1 MDVLQVTGNVLT
13 KKEEV
18 WQVRS
23 GIHSPVLDKDKTGGG
38 VNVEADPASP
48 EVVLHRVSRDA
59 NNNNNNNNKIDK
71 RTSQNLKDDGDEK
84 RKNRGGI
91 KRQDFSSK
99 GKDDRRGNRGKE
111 NKKDTVKEPYGVEEG
126 NNNDKNKDMK
136 RPRPLK
142 GSLKKKKKKMM
153 NTNSGESGKGKSVE
167 EGRKVRERSK
177 KRPNK
182 EKKNMIKG
190 GEGGGG
196 DDDDKRIKKKKA
208 TKDRLKNREE
218 MSGEGKKD
226 RKIGKKNG
234 KETVVLKEKLKNSKT
249 RDKIRKE
256 ERRKTTTKDGG
267 KEKKELVENTIITK
281 DRKRKEGNKG
291 RKKMINDDKTI
302 NKREKKKN
310 NVIKMKENKE
320 GKNRNELEKKG
331 RKSKKGKKEEEAKEL
346 MKKMK
351 KKNRKHKARG
361 LNKRKDRKKT
371 KGLKKKNKDKKKDRK
386 KTKGLKKKSKDKKKD
401 RKKTKGLKKKNKD
414 KRKDRKKTKGLKS
427 KQNKDKRKKKKKT
440 KGLKSK
446 QNKEERKSKKDKDKK
461 DKSNRDKKDKKRKN
475 RDKKDKKRKRGDKKN
490 KDKTAGGKMSKE
502 DENET
507 RGKPKAKKDD
517 CKTKGKC
524 KKMKGK
530 CKTNDWVSEN
540 KKKCKNQI
548 TKKSGCPDDCTCCL
562 KKKCTANY
570 AKKKCTKEKGT
581 VTKKNACKDT
591 DKKNKYVYAS
601 KCTCC
606 LPCKTEPSCKAL
618 KGKCKLECSD
628 GEFEEGACGGDS
640 DCKCCRGKGDTPPT
654 SPPGPTSNIPS
665 IVTSGGT
672 TPTSGK
678 PITVQPTPAPSVGPT
693 VQPTPG
699 PSGGSTN
706 QPGPSVG
713 PTVQPTPGPSVGPT
727 NQPGPSVGPTVQ
739 PTPGPSVGPTVQPT
753 PAPSV
758 GPTNQ
763 PGPSVGPTNQP
774 GPSVGPTVQPTP
786 GPSVGPTVQPTPGP
800 SGGSTNQPGPSVGPT
815 VQPTPGPSVGPTV
828 QPTPGPSVGPT
839 NQPAPSVGPTD
850 QPTPAPSVGPTD
862 QPPSGVAT
870 SAPSSTSRKSVF
882 ERAADAMSAVA
893 AEAAGALTDNDKL
906 QKNVNSRMTL
916 KNTDSYL
923 AAFEAFEVLLEN
935 WRVNIDRLQESDI
948 EVILNFAREIII
960 LREEIDSASS
970 IIDQILQSKLTT
982 AGKACSFVVGQL
994 QKTISLLDRDEKLT
1008 QDKEF
1013 ATIVDENINTLLSLM
1028 EEVSASLTTTTE
1040 TLNIESS
1047 SAYLTIVRL
1056 KKVMQ
1061 SVTTATR
1068 GALTKNLIDTLEHLE
1083 GELRM
1088 IVTHVQDGTV
1098 QFTADQASEV
1108 AITITAISSAE
1119 AAIELLQTEVLQ
1131 KASSHQ
1137 KALRLENLARAVA
1150 VVRDYI
1156 NKLKNK
1162 IKEQSTS
1169 VQTFE
1174 YTVDNSLIS
1183 LLTSLRES
1191 PDIVTDAD
1199 IDKIYDFEVDA
1210 TSLLEKDSIQVN
1222 DLNTL
1227 EEKSKRLERSVISK
1241 KEAAS
1246 SRTSLVEK
1254 AELIYNALY
1263 YVESINIIVDDI
1275 IYITEDATTSNKVDI
1290 IANVTDFLKSP
1301 ALKKYNEALVMKLE
1315 EYSFSLS
1322 ELEDSATGD
1331 VKYEGIDDLF
1341 DLSYQLSITLYNKA
1355 TDLESQAE
1363 KAALFEEAETVTR
1376 LTLTVQKTAG
1386 ELAQKVSTNTTNTR
1400 SSSSRSNNKLLVG
1413 LVRNLTL
1420 YMTKFSSSEFT
1431 SDEITEADELVAQF
1445 VFLVNSTTTIKGIKG
1460 LDDLTRLAK
1469 SASDAAKIREK
1480 NLKISLSNKETIEIL
1495 ETALYLLDEI
1505 YFFAYYKNLSE
1516 ASSQPVNIIV
1526 EEVISELEYWQKR
1539 GLTNIKLN
1547 DVFTLEGLY
1556 LVLEERDLESDETLG
1571 GILELFNLTN
1581 SVYDSIINSLSIIEE
1596 SDSEVDAEF
1605 IAYDLFNL
1613 ISEIEDELKYLL
1625 VVTESSTSTSVD
1637 GSVVEETVQL
1647 LEEISQKPAEERNY
1661 TDVDNVEMA
1670 LFSLYNLTEY
1680 INGETIENLDDY
1692 IEEVMMIKKIFE
1704 RDAFY
1709 FEEYEEYNVL
1719 EEIEFILFA
1728 ILDILSEFNI
1738 ESDGTEIYEDEF
1750 FDDVYEFMFD
1760 LYQRPSSANEF
1771 TLEELLDIEEYIYEY
1786 LYFVD
1791 YRMTYR
1797 GFNYQIQDIISVT
1810 NMTLSLVIEAAEQQD
1825 TMDEFSDQIFLY
1837 QDVVFYLEESLYLL
1851 ESIFLFTATD
1861 ATYNEEVSI
1870 ITSELQALSPDVT
1883 NITSDEL
1890 FYDMFLTLLN
1900 IEETLSKPDGIE
1912 ELLLVTENLLEL
1924 LEVYLEENEFEFT
1937 IDSTI
1942 DRLALLEDTLYFI
1955 IDGLNEYID
1964 ILSPEQLIGEED
1976 YIFDYLLYDLRHIS
1990 SNVYQT
1996 TEFMI
2001 SDVSY
2006 LYSEAESILE
2016 DLDSSEGIGNL
2027 YITLI
2032 AANDALDKVSNILL
2046 ELFEYYILNQEE
2058 MRMKSF
2064 LFVLESILS
2073 EANDKLSAIGSIT
2086 NTGPEV
2092 SSLEEV
2098 IDLLDKISS
2107 SSFSD
2112 VTQDILNS
2120 TLAILEGLTV
2130 NAGESIPGLLQILFL
2145 AEDAIES
2152 VETELDFID
2161 ISKTAIIQILTLS
2174 EAVDVMEVIDEELES
2189 LYLYFRDTEVITN
2202 ETRPLYVIED
2212 LLYLVDT
2219 LTVHDI
2225 TLETIDDF
2233 RSLLEDMYEVYIEFT
2248 PDLSGLFKAK
2258 EGILH
2263 LKYNTER
2270 KIQEEMRMAE
2280 ENKKITLLGNTI
2292 DVIFD
2297 IVTKLEPSFSE
2308 TIRSA
2313 QDIESNM
2320 TELLHIFTELY
2331 ETQDVTQEQLY
2342 HLYELNINLDNLD
2355 TQQLSFEDLD
2365 QLLHLAFKCQELF
2378 LEDEDDIYISI
2389 RQSNRQNSLQSV
2401 LYVLAEMQHHLE
2413 YLITGTGLPTR
2424 EISDATLV
2432 ELKDMLYT
2440 ITVHNADEVV
2450 YELETYL
2457 DYLMS
2462 LELEFGTT
2470 VAEFKDLV
2478 LVVPEKMGEF
2488 EDVIGVYKRIHDI
2501 SMSLDFT
2508 ERQIVVLET
2517 LHQLAMNDASSNDNE
2532 FMNQYRL
2539 QNALIDV
2546 VYEASEENL
2555 DLLRQEV
2562 ENLAY
2567 IGADMLDSYTAD
2579 YILELTEMALN
2590 TLMDDERKLF
2600 PARNQLEYIE
2610 PLLEAQD
2617 LLVYVQSMAKP
2628 LQELGESENRTSEGS
2643 LIVFEYI
2650 DYLSRYDENIMIISE
2665 ESLEFFIDSEY
2676 KLELLVLNGESVV
2689 GAQALKSLTEYVL
2702 ASISREVG
2710 VMVRN
2715 TYMQHNHVIMKET
2728 QNVIYDAVDV
2738 MLSFPEGDDAIVTL
2752 AEMDRVLK
2760 LLHKIKQGDYD
2771 MADLTI
2777 LSSYLELLDYS
2788 WELFYPG
2795 ARAPQFNE
2803 ALDLGSSVEKDLSH
2817 QITESLIEQDIMQT
2831 INEGKMLKM
2840 YVGEA
2845 VNILKGLDVVLDV
2858 EESNSFSHPVLTHL
2872 RWTMES
2878 INKEPHYELMHILDH
2893 QLHELTEVTANLT
2906 AGTAVEGLL
2915 YALLSARSA
2924 EARLSITHSRAYQID
2939 SLHEDEIM
2947 LQDALEELYHLEELL
2962 KYVEMLGNNTT
2973 GVETSMVVFDDLA
2986 TLLENITYYTEAD
2999 VLTLRYTVFFIDAV
3013 IVPFAVENV
3022 ISNVDGITMLVHK
3035 HILMTRKY
3043 LYETQYK
3050 LRQSKQSLYS
3060 MEAVTLLENVYQSIM
3075 AHNAN
3080 HTDIGDAIPVD
3091 YITQFMYAL
3100 KNLDIFSISAMD
3112 LSDLSFLT
3120 SAIIDTIGYSEQT
3133 ITFLDKLRQELA
3145 HTIHES
3151 RQGLSLIFDTDRTIR
3166 SYMYFGKNQESLDRI
3181 HTDVLNILD
3190 ETESAASV
3198 YEEVPIIRDLYQY
3211 LITYGHDMNTVPYHF
3226 GDILDTFHLSSVSVS
3241 SGHGIQ
3247 YLRESLV
3254 LLDHYLAVMESSMKH
3269 IEETDKII
3277 HALDM
3282 QRILEHFAFLLDYFL
3297 YSGPVEGG
3305 HEGYYNESH
3314 MFPHEGHHNESHDIP
3329 HGFNSSSNMHDS
3341 DSKLPFNSQ
3350 YIFVHFPSSG
3360 LSHNKLPD
3368 NFFSGGSLLQSYSF
3382 TLLGPDGD
3390 PSPYNTHH
3398 MPQHSQQD
3406 VSLCSMDGHINPFNE
3421 SDHIYGTI
3429 WDEDEYMD
3437 PIENFMEL
3445 VYTLEHWLHMYPDI
3459 DLMEA
3464 TEIMRK
3470 VNYFFSMCP
3479 LVTMRNVEGHHLEKV
3494 TDILY
3499 KVIDYMHEITD
3510 DMMKYNEL
3518 SSELYRSKASKDIL
3532 YALEETLS
3540 PLVMSG
3546 QGSLET
3552 AGLVATL
3559 TEHLLEIVD
3568 YSTTPYHQINHLHIL
3583 CLELSASVTT
3593 PPSDTDVAIDLTELI
3608 TEIHRVCDI
3617 MLHTE
3622 ATLSSILDAAKA
3634 IQESEMYLSKD
3645 LKHIHDLT
3653 SFYYQ
3658 SYLANEVHELLTSVY
3673 AELDTA
3679 LNEGLQSRSDPEA
3692 EDEYTDELD
3701 TTDLSII
3708 LTLVESHP
3716 LHLKYNLLS
3725 SLGEIVYHLR
3735 KHHHN
3740 YHHHIIHY
3748 YILDEIHHMLDKH
3761 NYTWES
3767 TYQLHESTEHLTT
3780 LLAATTILH
3789 HITPH
3794 VMDIMNIT
3802 GINDTHMD
3810 RADNA
3815 SDHEA
3820 VHFVTDFL
3828 IQLSLTSF
3836 SIDQM
3841 SLLHFKYDWH
3851 NVEYNMDP
3859 TVNPYFDIWSH
3870 FLIYSEVTTLELLFK
3885 SVIPGV
3891 TARAV
3896 TQRMLYVGQQAL
3908 HVVEDITEALEY
3920 LSESP
3925 ISKHSVKQSTNYDYD
3940 YDYDYDYE
3948 EYIMEITE
3956 QLDFVLYE
3964 TSEIL
3969 KEFASGYINERML
3982 QDALHFAM
3990 EIMDLAMTL
3999 DGSGNI
4005 TFHMDFALEE
4015 VIAGIEMALDRAH
4028 VEEME
4033 DKLDM
4038 NIDALYNFFSQLY
4051 VYFETEMMTEMYL
4064 HHSNNESITDD
4075 HTTDLPEL
4083 DVVVEM
4089 LSELPQVDPH
4099 HVQHYLD
4106 FLSDNVTSLI
4116 VVLVDVNNTVSNYDV
4131 LFMAIKDIVA
4141 ELELRDHVIAY
4152 NRVRETVTHALKHI
4166 MLSPQP
4172 GNHSTSLVFTEEMV
4186 HIHNSVVSLKH
4197 RLYEVC
4203 KFEVRHFS
4211 REINGLMQIMNI
4223 FGRDIIYIDL
4233 IEANLAYIYY
4243 TAHKYQQF
4251 AEVRYMF
4258 NHVYAHNNEMTNTT
4272 TPHLPSIEGEHYEE
4286 CQLNHPVHNDTFDF
4300 IVLIMGYEN
4309 DDNMNCNGS
4318 IFCNHLNHSMMPVHS
4333 MESAERLVN
4342 LYELTHKTLKTRVSV
4357 ATVVLL
4363 LRRFLETNEYH
4374 LSIHEN
4380 ETSIETVDE
4389 IIYIVHELGTDYT
4402 FDKEMLNDLD
4412 ELSMKLQYLVDFEK
4426 SHVVLGTEDM
4436 NHLSEILHNL
4446 DVSVEG
4452 LESALSY
4459 TVAFENL
4466 NILLHTS
4473 LFLQS
4478 SLMNLT
4484 GQQGSEQLANILLD
4498 LEQWY
4503 DNFQGNFV
4511 IYQVWE
4517 IEQLQFWAEEVESL
4531 AGEEGTTQLSN
4542 IDDLIHKLHI
4552 TVDHINIMR
4561 SSLFIHVDK
4570 YQRVLDLSEEGCSNS
4585 PVTNIFLLGIAS
4597 NSYQLCPGLD
4607 TVLAQLSDGLA
4618 QLQVTEDPEIGR
4630 DSMPLLL
4637 DIYSHITAFHPH
4649 YSTLEK
4655 LSECLLRVENTD
4667 SLLVM
4672 RETVELVLEEI
4683 FIIRNLLAEFCDDHH
4698 RIGESATKTLVMQCA
4713 VNLVTDLLVHV
4724 ETHMNT
4730 TDMNNTDLSMTGAL
4744 MKGRGIVL
4752 QWCLDPEAVNS
4763 VTVMA
4768 LSDLLHDEGVEE
4780 FLHDEWFLWLLHLSR
4795 TPLLVQENLWRS
4807 FVNVDEALMRYNEAS
4822 YILEYLA
4829 DTVEQYSH
4837 MDNSTG
4843 NDIFT
4848 GEDKPPPNN
4857 KNNNNYT
4864 WSHWDDGEK
4873 EEGEHRI
4880 ELQHN
4885 MIGGIVN
4892 VLLEYNSHWSK
4903 GEVITYSDLHGVV
4916 TQTSELMQLLEASHG
4931 SALHGMKVD
4940 HLWDLVMN
4948 NLNITDDIHHD
4959 LTSAEMFLMNFSDL
4973 VLSISFLETFD
4984 ELLQQEIL
4992 TLNYTLQAANLT
5004 DHDHNTTHD
5013 NMNATYICESED
5025 LYQIASFLLDSVKM
5039 MANESGHTLFT
5050 LMQSHHYHDNNT
5062 NNNDTH
5068 FDETVLEDVLVSA
5081 YSLTRAIIRQTEF
5094 GEETHFQP
5102 VIDILGE
5109 VKDIVYDLMDDFRSK
5124 LINDA
5129 DVLMDGDDL
5138 LCSQSL
5144 SPLLLWCWN
5153 STQSEPCH

>member
-1 MDVLQVTGNVLT
+1 
-13 KKEEV
+13 
-18 WQVRS
+18 
-23 GIHSPVLDKDKTGGG
+23 
-38 VNVEADPASP
+38 
-48 EVVLHRVSRDA
+48 
-59 NNNNNNNNKIDK
+59 
-71 RTSQNLKDDGDEK
+71 
-84 RKNRGGI
+84 
-91 KRQDFSSK
+91 
-99 GKDDRRGNRGKE
+99 
-111 NKKDTVKEPYGVEEG
+111 
-126 NNNDKNKDMK
+126 
-136 RPRPLK
+136 
-142 GSLKKKKKKMM
+142 
-153 NTNSGESGKGKSVE
+153 
-167 EGRKVRERSK
+167 
-177 KRPNK
+177 
-182 EKKNMIKG
+182 
-190 GEGGGG
+190 
-196 DDDDKRIKKKKA
+196 
-208 TKDRLKNREE
+208 
-218 MSGEGKKD
+218 MS
-226 RKIGKKNG
+226 
-234 KETVVLKEKLKNSKT
+234 T
-249 RDKIRKE
+249 
-256 ERRKTTTKDGG
+256 
-267 KEKKELVENTIITK
+267 
-281 DRKRKEGNKG
+281 
-291 RKKMINDDKTI
+291 
-302 NKREKKKN
+302 
-310 NVIKMKENKE
+310 
-320 GKNRNELEKKG
+320 
-331 RKSKKGKKEEEAKEL
+331 
-346 MKKMK
+346 
-351 KKNRKHKARG
+351 
-361 LNKRKDRKKT
+361 
-371 KGLKKKNKDKKKDRK
+371 
-386 KTKGLKKKSKDKKKD
+386 
-401 RKKTKGLKKKNKD
+401 
-414 KRKDRKKTKGLKS
+414 
-427 KQNKDKRKKKKKT
+427 
-440 KGLKSK
+440 
-446 QNKEERKSKKDKDKK
+446 
-461 DKSNRDKKDKKRKN
+461 
-475 RDKKDKKRKRGDKKN
+475 
-490 KDKTAGGKMSKE
+490 
-502 DENET
+502 
-507 RGKPKAKKDD
+507 
-517 CKTKGKC
+517 
-524 KKMKGK
+524 
-530 CKTNDWVSEN
+530 
-540 KKKCKNQI
+540 
-548 TKKSGCPDDCTCCL
+548 
-562 KKKCTANY
+562 
-570 AKKKCTKEKGT
+570 
-581 VTKKNACKDT
+581 
-591 DKKNKYVYAS
+591 
-601 KCTCC
+601 
-606 LPCKTEPSCKAL
+606 
-618 KGKCKLECSD
+618 
-628 GEFEEGACGGDS
+628 
-640 DCKCCRGKGDTPPT
+640 
-654 SPPGPTSNIPS
+654 
-665 IVTSGGT
+665 
-672 TPTSGK
+672 
-678 PITVQPTPAPSVGPT
+678 
-693 VQPTPG
+693 
-699 PSGGSTN
+699 
-706 QPGPSVG
+706 
-713 PTVQPTPGPSVGPT
+713 
-727 NQPGPSVGPTVQ
+727 
-739 PTPGPSVGPTVQPT
+739 
-753 PAPSV
+753 
-758 GPTNQ
+758 
-763 PGPSVGPTNQP
+763 
-774 GPSVGPTVQPTP
+774 
-786 GPSVGPTVQPTPGP
+786 
-800 SGGSTNQPGPSVGPT
+800 
-815 VQPTPGPSVGPTV
+815 
-828 QPTPGPSVGPT
+828 
-839 NQPAPSVGPTD
+839 
-850 QPTPAPSVGPTD
+850 
-862 QPPSGVAT
+862 
-870 SAPSSTSRKSVF
+870 
-882 ERAADAMSAVA
+882 VA
-893 AEAAGALTDNDKL
+893 AEAAGTLTTNVKL

-916 KNTDSYL
+916 KNTDTYL
-923 AAFEAFEVLLEN
+923 AVFEAYDVLLES

-948 EVILNFAREIII
+948 EVILNITREIII
-960 LREEIDSASS
+960 LREEIVNDSS
-970 IIDQILQSKLTT
+970 IIDDILQSKLTT
-982 AGKACSFVVGQL
+982 ACKGSSFIVGQL
-994 QKTISLLDRDEKLT
+994 QETISLLDRDEKLT

-1013 ATIVDENINTLLSLM
+1013 AIIVDENISILLSLM
-1028 EEVSASLTTTTE
+1028 EEVSTSLTTTTE

-1061 SVTTATR
+1061 SITKATR
-1068 GALTKNLIDTLEHLE
+1068 GALTKKLIDTLEHLE
-1083 GELRM
+1083 GELSM
-1088 IVTHVQDGTV
+1088 IVTHVQNGTV

-1119 AAIELLQTEVLQ
+1119 AAIKLFQTEVLQ

-1174 YTVDNSLIS
+1174 TTVDDSLIS
-1183 LLTSLRES
+1183 LLKSLQES
-1191 PDIVTDAD
+1191 PYIVTDAD
-1199 IDKIYDFEVDA
+1199 IDKLYDFEVYA
-1210 TSLLEKDSIQVN
+1210 TSLLEKDNIQVN
-1222 DLNTL
+1222 DLSSL
-1227 EEKSKRLERSVISK
+1227 EEASKRLERSVISK
-1241 KEAAS
+1241 KEGSS
-1246 SRTSLVEK
+1246 SRTALAEK

-1263 YVESINIIVDDI
+1263 YIDSINIIIDDI
-1275 IYITEDATTSNKVDI
+1275 VYITEDATTSSKVDI

-1322 ELEDSATGD
+1322 EFADSATGD

-1341 DLSYQLSITLYNKA
+1341 DVSYQLSITLFNKA

-1363 KAALFEEAETVTR
+1363 KAALVEEAETVTR
-1376 LTLTVQKTAG
+1376 LTLTVQQTAG

-1420 YMTKFSSSEFT
+1420 YMTKFSSSDFT
-1431 SDEITEADELVAQF
+1431 SDEVTEADELVDQF

-1480 NLKISLSNKETIEIL
+1480 NLKTSLSNKKTIEIL
-1495 ETALYLLDEI
+1495 ETALYLLDDI
-1505 YFFAYYKNLSE
+1505 YYFAYYKNLSE

-1526 EEVISELEYWQKR
+1526 EEVISELKYWQQR

-1556 LVLEERDLESDETLG
+1556 LVLEETDLDDSLG
-1571 GILELFNLTN
+1571 GVLELFNLTN
-1581 SVYDSIINSLSIIEE
+1581 SIYESIINSLSIIEE
-1596 SDSEVDAEF
+1596 SDSEVDAGF
-1605 IAYDLFNL
+1605 IAYELFDL
-1613 ISEIEDELKYLL
+1613 ISDIEDELKYLIEE
-1625 VVTESSTSTSVD
+1625 TESSTSTSVD
-1637 GSVVEETVQL
+1637 GSVVEEIVQL
-1647 LEEISQKPAEERNY
+1647 LDEISQKPAEERNY

-1692 IEEVMMIKKIFE
+1692 IEEVMMIKEIFE
-1704 RDAFY
+1704 RDALY

-1719 EEIEFILFA
+1719 EDIEFILFA
-1728 ILDILSEFNI
+1728 ILDILSEFNL

-1750 FDDVYEFMFD
+1750 FDDVYAFMFD

-1791 YRMTYR
+1791 YRVTYG
-1797 GFNYQIQDIISVT
+1797 GFNYQMQDIISVT
-1810 NMTLSLVIEAAEQQD
+1810 NMTLSLMSEAAEQQD
-1825 TMDEFSDQIFLY
+1825 IIDEFSDQIFLY
-1837 QDVVFYLEESLYLL
+1837 EDIVFYLDESLYLL
-1851 ESIFLFTATD
+1851 ESISLFTATD

-1870 ITSELQALSPDVT
+1870 ITSQLQALSPDVT
-1883 NITSDEL
+1883 SITSDEL
-1890 FYDMFLTLLN
+1890 FYDMFITLLN

-1912 ELLLVTENLLEL
+1912 ELLLVTENLLDL
-1924 LEVYLEENEFEFT
+1924 LEVYLEENVFEFT
-1937 IDSTI
+1937 VDSTI
-1942 DRLALLEDTLYFI
+1942 DRLVLLEDTLYFI

-1976 YIFDYLLYDLRHIS
+1976 YTFDDLLYELRHIS

-1996 TEFMI
+1996 TDFMI

-2046 ELFEYYILNQEE
+2046 ELFEYDILNQEE

-2073 EANDKLSAIGSIT
+2073 EASDKVSAIGSIT

-2098 IDLLDKISS
+2098 IDLLDQISS
-2107 SSFSD
+2107 SSFSN

-2120 TLAILEGLTV
+2120 TLAIMEDLTV
-2130 NAGESIPGLLQILFL
+2130 YTGEEIPGLVQILFL

-2174 EAVDVMEVIDEELES
+2174 QAVDVMEEIDEELEY
-2189 LYLYFRDTEVITN
+2189 LYLYFRDTEVTN

-2219 LTVHDI
+2219 LSVHDI

-2233 RSLLEDMYEVYIEFT
+2233 RSLLEEMYEVYIEFT

-2263 LKYNTER
+2263 LKYDTER
-2270 KIQEEMRMAE
+2270 MLHEKMRMAE
-2280 ENKKITLLGNTI
+2280 ETKKITLLENTI

-2297 IVTKLEPSFSE
+2297 IVTKLEPPFSKS
-2308 TIRSA
+2308 IRNA
-2313 QDIESNM
+2313 QDFESNM

-2331 ETQDVTQEQLY
+2331 ETQHVTQEQLY
-2342 HLYELNINLDNLD
+2342 HLYELNINLDNFN

-2365 QLLHLAFKCQELF
+2365 QLLHLAYECLEIF

-2389 RQSNRQNSLQSV
+2389 RQSNRQNSLQNV
-2401 LYVLAEMQHHLE
+2401 LYVLADMQHHLE
-2413 YLITGTGLPTR
+2413 YLITDTGLPTR
-2424 EISDATLV
+2424 EISDAKLV

-2440 ITVHNADEVV
+2440 ITVHNADEVA
-2450 YELETYL
+2450 YELEIYL

-2462 LELEFGTT
+2462 LDLEFGTT
-2470 VAEFKDLV
+2470 VVEFKDLV
-2478 LVVPEKMGEF
+2478 LVVTEKMSEF
-2488 EDVIGVYKRIHDI
+2488 EDVIGVFKRIHDI

-2517 LHQLAMNDASSNDNE
+2517 LYQLAMNHSSSLDTE
-2532 FMNQYRL
+2532 FMDQYYTL
-2539 QNALIDV
+2539 ENALLDFSFG
-2546 VYEASEENL
+2546 ASEDNL
-2555 DLLRQEV
+2555 DLLQQEV

-2567 IGADMLDSYTAD
+2567 IGTDMLDSYMAD
-2579 YILELTEMALN
+2579 EILRLTEMALE
-2590 TLMDDERKLF
+2590 TLMHDEKKLF
-2600 PARNQLEYIE
+2600 TAIHQLEYIE

-2617 LLVYVQSMAKP
+2617 LLLYVQSMAQG
-2628 LQELGESENRTSEGS
+2628 LQELGEGENMMSEGS

-2650 DYLSRYDENIMIISE
+2650 DYLSRYDENIMIINE
-2665 ESLEFFIDSEY
+2665 ESLEFFRDSEY
-2676 KLELLVLNGESVV
+2676 KLELLVFNEESVV
-2689 GAQALKSLTEYVL
+2689 GAQALLSLTEYVL

-2710 VMVRN
+2710 VMVSN
-2715 TYMQHNHVIMKET
+2715 TYMQNNRVIMKET

-2738 MLSFPEGDDAIVTL
+2738 MYDVVDYLEYLSNVDDYYNYFYYYEDYYYDESSSTEYTRLSFPEGDDAIVTL
-2752 AEMDRVLK
+2752 TEMDRVLK

-2795 ARAPQFNE
+2795 ARAPQFDE
-2803 ALDLGSSVEKDLSH
+2803 TLDLSIMVQEDLYH
-2817 QITESLIEQDIMQT
+2817 QLTESLIEQDIMQT

-2845 VNILKGLDVVLDV
+2845 VNILKGLDVVSDV

-2872 RWTMES
+2872 TWTMES
-2878 INKEPHYELMHILDH
+2878 INKEPHYELIHILDH
-2893 QLHELTEVTANLT
+2893 QLHQLTEVTANLT
-2906 AGTAVEGLL
+2906 DGTTVEGLL

-2939 SLHEDEIM
+2939 SLHKDEIM
-2947 LQDALEELYHLEELL
+2947 LQDALDELYHLEELL

-2973 GVETSMVVFDDLA
+2973 GVETNLVVFDDLA

-2999 VLTLRYTVFFIDAV
+2999 VLTIRYTVFFIDAV
-3013 IVPFAVENV
+3013 IVPFAVENA
-3022 ISNVDGITMLVHK
+3022 ISNIDGITMLVHK

-3043 LYETQYK
+3043 LYETQYE

-3080 HTDIGDAIPVD
+3080 HTDIGDAIPVN
-3091 YITQFMYAL
+3091 YITEFMYAL

-3120 SAIIDTIGYSEQT
+3120 SDIIDTIAYSEQP
-3133 ITFLDKLRQELA
+3133 IIFLDILRQELA

-3166 SYMYFGKNQESLDRI
+3166 SYIYFEKNQESIERI
-3181 HTDVLNILD
+3181 HTDVLNIWN

-3226 GDILDTFHLSSVSVS
+3226 GDILDTFHLSSVTVS
-3241 SGHGIQ
+3241 SGHGIR
-3247 YLRESLV
+3247 YLRESLE

-3269 IEETDKII
+3269 IDETDKIT

-3297 YSGPVEGG
+3297 HSGPIEEG
-3305 HEGYYNESH
+3305 HEGHHNESH
-3314 MFPHEGHHNESHDIP
+3314 TFPREGHHNESHDIP
-3329 HGFNSSSNMHDS
+3329 HDS
-3341 DSKLPFNSQ
+3341 DSNLPFNSR
-3350 YIFVHFPSSG
+3350 YIFVHLPSSDH
-3360 LSHNKLPD
+3360 SHNKLPD
-3368 NFFSGGSLLQSYSF
+3368 YFFSASSLLQSYSF
-3382 TLLGPDGD
+3382 TLLGPEGD
-3390 PSPYNTHH
+3390 PSPHNIHH

-3406 VSLCSMDGHINPFNE
+3406 ISLCSMDGHINPFNE

-3459 DLMEA
+3459 DLMEE
-3464 TEIMRK
+3464 TEIMRR
-3470 VNYFFSMCP
+3470 VNYFFSTCP
-3479 LVTMRNVEGHHLEKV
+3479 LVTMRSFEEHHLEKV
-3494 TDILY
+3494 IDILY
-3499 KVIDYMHEITD
+3499 KVIDYKHEITD

-3518 SSELYRSKASKDIL
+3518 SSELYRSESFKDIL
-3532 YALEETLS
+3532 YALKETLS

-3546 QGSLET
+3546 EGSLET
-3552 AGLVATL
+3552 AGLVETL
-3559 TEHLLEIVD
+3559 TEHLFEIVD
-3568 YSTTPYHQINHLHIL
+3568 YSTTPHHQINYLHIL

-3593 PPSDTDVAIDLTELI
+3593 PPSYTDVAIDLTELMD
-3608 TEIHRVCDI
+3608 EIHRVRDI
-3617 MLHTE
+3617 IFHTE

-3658 SYLANEVHELLTSVY
+3658 SYLTNEVHELLTLVY

-3679 LNEGLQSRSDPEA
+3679 LNEGLQSRSDHEA
-3692 EDEYTDELD
+3692 EHEYTDELD

-3716 LHLKYNLLS
+3716 FHLKYNLLN

-3735 KHHHN
+3735 THHYN
-3740 YHHHIIHY
+3740 YDHHIIHD

-3761 NYTWES
+3761 NYIWDWES
-3767 TYQLHESTEHLTT
+3767 MYQLHESTEHLTT

-3794 VMDIMNIT
+3794 VMDIINIT

-3810 RADNA
+3810 GVDNA

-3820 VHFVTDFL
+3820 AYYVTDFL
-3828 IQLSLTSF
+3828 IQLSLNSF
-3836 SIDQM
+3836 SIDQF
-3841 SLLHFKYDWH
+3841 SLLHFKHDWH
-3851 NVEYNMDP
+3851 NVEYYMDP
-3859 TVNPYFDIWSH
+3859 TVNPYFDIWSQ

-3925 ISKHSVKQSTNYDYD
+3925 ISKHSVKQSTRLHHDDDDDDYD
-3940 YDYDYDYE
+3940 DYYDDYE
-3948 EYIMEITE
+3948 EYIMEITG

-3969 KEFASGYINERML
+3969 EKFASGYINERML
-3982 QDALHFAM
+3982 QDALHFAK
-3990 EIMDLAMTL
+3990 EIMDLAMAL

-4015 VIAGIEMALDRAH
+4015 VIEGIEMALDRAH

-4038 NIDALYNFFSQLY
+4038 NIDALYNFFSVLY
-4051 VYFETEMMTEMYL
+4051 DYFETEMMEMYF
-4064 HHSNNESITDD
+4064 HHSNNETIKDD
-4075 HTTDLPEL
+4075 HTTDIPEL

-4106 FLSDNVTSLI
+4106 LLTGNVTSLI

-4131 LFMAIKDIVA
+4131 LFMTIKDIVA

-4152 NRVRETVTHALKHI
+4152 NRVRETVTHTLNHI
-4166 MLSPQP
+4166 MLSPQS

-4197 RLYEVC
+4197 RLYEVS

-4211 REINGLMQIMNI
+4211 REINGLMQIMNS

-4233 IEANLAYIYY
+4233 IEENLAHIYY

-4251 AEVRYMF
+4251 TEVRYMF
-4258 NHVYAHNNEMTNTT
+4258 NQVYAHNNEMTNTT
-4272 TPHLPSIEGEHYEE
+4272 KLQVSSIEGEHYEE
-4286 CQLNHPVHNDTFDF
+4286 CQLNHPVHNDTFDL
-4300 IVLIMGYEN
+4300 IIPIMGYEN

-4318 IFCNHLNHSMMPVHS
+4318 IFCNHLNHTMMPIHR
-4333 MESAERLVN
+4333 MESAGRIVN
-4342 LYELTHKTLKTRVSV
+4342 MYEVTHKTLKTRVSV
-4357 ATVVLL
+4357 ATAVLL
-4363 LRRFLETNEYH
+4363 LQKFMETNQH
-4374 LSIHEN
+4374 KLSIHEN
-4380 ETSIETVDE
+4380 ETSIETVNE
-4389 IIYIVHELGTDYT
+4389 IIDIVHELETDYT
-4402 FDKEMLNDLD
+4402 LDKETLNDLD
-4412 ELSMKLQYLVDFEK
+4412 ELNMKLHYLIDFEK
-4426 SHVVLGTEDM
+4426 PHVVLGTEDM

-4446 DVSVEG
+4446 DVTVEG

-4459 TVAFENL
+4459 SVAFENL

-4473 LFLQS
+4473 RFLQS
-4478 SLMNLT
+4478 CLMNLT

-4503 DNFQGNFV
+4503 DHFQGNFV
-4511 IYQVWE
+4511 IYQIWE

-4531 AGEEGTTQLSN
+4531 AGEEGTTELSN

-4552 TVDHINIMR
+4552 TVDHINNMR
-4561 SSLFIHVDK
+4561 SSIFIHVDK
-4570 YQRVLDLSEEGCSNS
+4570 YQRVLYASEQGCSNS
-4585 PVTNIFLLGIAS
+4585 HMTNTFILGIAS
-4597 NSYQLCPGLD
+4597 KSYQLCPGLD

-4618 QLQVTEDPEIGR
+4618 KLQVTEDPEIGK

-4637 DIYSHITAFHPH
+4637 DIYSHIITAFQPH

-4683 FIIRNLLAEFCDDHH
+4683 FNIRNMLAMFCDDNHL
-4698 RIGESATKTLVMQCA
+4698 IGESATQTLVMQGA
-4713 VNLVTDLLVHV
+4713 VNLVTDLLAYA
-4724 ETHMNT
+4724 EIHMNT

-4763 VTVMA
+4763 ATLME
-4768 LSDLLHDEGVEE
+4768 LSDLLHDEGVKE
-4780 FLHDEWFLWLLHLSR
+4780 FLHDEWFLWLLNLSR
-4795 TPLLVQENLWRS
+4795 TPLLVQENLWQS
-4807 FVNVDEALMRYNEAS
+4807 FVNVDEALMRYKEAS
-4822 YILEYLA
+4822 SILENLA

-4843 NDIFT
+4843 TGNDNFN

-4857 KNNNNYT
+4857 NNNT
-4864 WSHWDDGEK
+4864 WSHWNDGEK
-4873 EEGEHRI
+4873 EDHKI

-4885 MIGGIVN
+4885 MIGSIVN

-4903 GEVITYSDLHGVV
+4903 GEVITHSDLHGVV
-4916 TQTSELMQLLEASHG
+4916 TQTSELMQLLKASHG

-4948 NLNITDDIHHD
+4948 NLNITDDVHHD
-4959 LTSAEMFLMNFSDL
+4959 LTSVEMFLTNYSDL

-4984 ELLQQEIL
+4984 KLLQHDIL

-5025 LYQIASFLLDSVKM
+5025 LYEIASFLLDSVKM
-5039 MANESGHTLFT
+5039 MANESGHILYT

-5068 FDETVLEDVLVSA
+5068 FDETVLEDVLVGA
-5081 YSLTRAIIRQTEF
+5081 YSLTRAIIKQTEF
-5094 GEETHFQP
+5094 GEETHLQP

-5109 VKDIVYDLMDDFRSK
+5109 VKDIVHDLMDEFRSK
-5124 LINDA
+5124 LIDDA
-5129 DVLMDGDDL
+5129 DVLMEGDDL

-5144 SPLLLWCWN
+5144 SPLLLWCSN
-5153 STQSEPCH
+5153 STQSDPCH